1 MPDDSPASPEPSSP
15 LEQPWPRPG
24 DKLFDAEGEEWWYNA
39 CLDFEHPNFTYYCP
53 GYRKAAE
60 VLIEAAS
67 QDEDLLDFC
76 IYPIVFLYRHYV
88 ELRLKETI
96 LYTRRLLNQEACFPN
111 HHDLLLLWRERKQ
124 LLSQARACPPEKEE
138 AIVEGLIKELAKADP
153 GSFAFRYPVDKKGDP
168 ALPKNS
174 HISVKILR
182 DTMERLGNFL
192 DAEAEYVLIAL
203 QTRQEMASDWY

>member
-15 LEQPWPRPG
+15 VEQPWPRPG
-24 DKLFDAEGEEWWYNA
+24 DKLFDAEGGEWSLIA
-39 CLDFEHPNFTYYCP
+39 RLDFEHPDFAYYCP
-53 GYRKAAE
+53 GYREAAE
-60 VLIEAAS
+60 SLIEVVS
-67 QDEDLLDFC
+67 GNEDLLDFC

-111 HHDLLLLWRERKQ
+111 HHDLLQLWRERKQ
-124 LLSQARACPPEKEE
+124 ILSQARACPPEEEE
-138 AIVEGLIKELAKADP
+138 AIVERLIKELAEADP
-153 GSFAFRYPVDKKGDP
+153 KSFAFRYPVDKKGDP
-168 ALPKNS
+168 ALPKIS
-174 HISVKILR
+174 HISVKNLR

-203 QTRQEMASDWY
+203 QTQQEMASDWP